1 MAGTSGGGSGS
12 GGGDNNEERLK
23 KMVADH
29 LRASE
34 LFAIDT
40 RTPEGLASLTAIL
53 GQALQAGLAAGEAQ
67 REEEARKAAEAKAA
81 EKKRKRDERATTG
94 ALSPRTL
101 EKKRR
106 KDERDAIRKE
116 KLDLKKEEE
125 RKKLPLITLA
135 EEGIPTELAY
145 TGAKSTI
152 RHIVSTNFAR
162 GVEWGTLSK
171 AEQRRVIN
179 QVKGAFRN
187 GGELDSQWIVDK
199 ISNSMSQARY
209 HDRMKIRAHLRDLN
223 VYRNLERPLQFS
235 EDIWN
240 AFYQSEVQLKAAR
253 QLKEITEQLAKAK
266 KARKSGRSDRDLKA
280 LELKL
285 AECQSVVDQV
295 GDPPLKFLKAAERV
309 KLVPPSTHR
318 LGQGGIPSLKAAFA
332 SEGESESSQGSSDEE
347 ERGASTAPPSVAT
360 TSSGPSSFASRN
372 AGSAGGVGREED
384 EDEEQGQG
392 DDEER
397 EEDEQPPPPPEN
409 TRKKDSRNK
418 SKRGRRSR

>member
-1 MAGTSGGGSGS
+1 MAGTSGGGFGS
-12 GGGDNNEERLK
+12 KGGDNNEERLR

-29 LRASE
+29 LKASK

-53 GQALQAGLAAGEAQ
+53 GQALQAGLTVGEAQ
-67 REEEARKAAEAKAA
+67 REEEARKAAEAKAT

-116 KLDLKKEEE
+116 KLDLKKKEEE
-125 RKKLPLITLA
+125 RKKFPLITLA

-162 GVEWGTLSK
+162 GVEWRTLSK
-171 AEQRRVIN
+171 AEQKRVIN
-179 QVKGAFRN
+179 
-187 GGELDSQWIVDK
+187 
-199 ISNSMSQARY
+199 
-209 HDRMKIRAHLRDLN
+209 
-223 VYRNLERPLQFS
+223 
-235 EDIWN
+235 
-240 AFYQSEVQLKAAR
+240 

-266 KARKSGRSDRDLKA
+266 KARELGRSDRDLKA

-285 AECQSVVDQV
+285 AECQSVVDEV
-295 GDPPLKFLKAAERV
+295 GDPPLKFPKATERM
-309 KLVPPSTHR
+309 KLVPPATHR
-318 LGQGGIPSLKAAFA
+318 LGQGDIPGRKTAFA
-332 SEGESESSQGSSDEE
+332 SEGESESSQGNSDEE
-347 ERGASTAPPSVAT
+347 ERSANIVPSAT
-360 TSSGPSSFASRN
+360 TSSGPSSIASRN
-372 AGSAGGVGREED
+372 AGSARGKDKEDREE
-384 EDEEQGQG
+384 EEEEEGQG
-392 DDEER
+392 DDDER

-409 TRKKDSRNK
+409 TRKKHSRKK
-418 SKRGRRSR
+418 SKRGKKSR

>member
-1 MAGTSGGGSGS
+1 MIKPVSQVPMRVTSQDRKSLRCSETESLEASVVKSFWGPRVKRHRNLNSFSALLENCRRKAWAGQIAMAGTGGGGSGS
-12 GGGDNNEERLK
+12 GGGDNNEERLR
-23 KMVADH
+23 KMIADH

-34 LFAIDT
+34 LSTIDT

-53 GQALQAGLAAGEAQ
+53 GQALQVGLTAGEAQ
-67 REEEARKAAEAKAA
+67 RDEEARKAAEAKAA

-116 KLDLKKEEE
+116 KLDLKKKEEE

-152 RHIVSTNFAR
+152 RHIVSTNFAQ

-171 AEQRRVIN
+171 AEQKRVIN

-187 GGELDSQWIVDK
+187 GGELDSGWIADK

-209 HDRMKIRAHLRDLN
+209 HDRMKIRAHRRDLN
-223 VYRNLERPLQFS
+223 VYRNLERLLQFS

-240 AFYQSEVQLKAAR
+240 AFY
-253 QLKEITEQLAKAK
+253 
-266 KARKSGRSDRDLKA
+266 
-280 LELKL
+280 
-285 AECQSVVDQV
+285 
-295 GDPPLKFLKAAERV
+295 
-309 KLVPPSTHR
+309 
-318 LGQGGIPSLKAAFA
+318 
-332 SEGESESSQGSSDEE
+332 
-347 ERGASTAPPSVAT
+347 
-360 TSSGPSSFASRN
+360 
-372 AGSAGGVGREED
+372 
-384 EDEEQGQG
+384 
-392 DDEER
+392 
-397 EEDEQPPPPPEN
+397 
-409 TRKKDSRNK
+409 
-418 SKRGRRSR
+418 